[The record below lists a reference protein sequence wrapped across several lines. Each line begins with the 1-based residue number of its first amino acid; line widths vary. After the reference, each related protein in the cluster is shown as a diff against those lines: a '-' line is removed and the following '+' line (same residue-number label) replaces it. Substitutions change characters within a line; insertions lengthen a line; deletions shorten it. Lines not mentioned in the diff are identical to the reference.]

1 MVRCWVKIRSAGNGW
16 WIMHLLAHLLPF
28 YKQLSTA
35 SKKRDEV
42 NIYQFLWFK
51 SNFLFHINEL
61 VELGN
66 IVEVV
71 CQNDLTPI
79 LNHTMT
85 GKGLYGKN
93 FFIWVFLCVFF
104 YSPQVTVISIQ
115 RRFQTHRQV
124 ASMSTLPLCSI
135 KVLIEEV
142 VSQLF
147 EP

>member
-51 SNFLFHINEL
+51 SNFLFHIDEL

-66 IVEVV
+66 IVVVV
-71 CQNDLTPI
+71 CQNHLTPI
-79 LNHTMT
+79 LDHTMAA
-85 GKGLYGKN
+85 KGLYGKN
-93 FFIWVFLCVFF
+93 FSIWVFLGVFF
-104 YSPQVTVISIQ
+104 YS
-115 RRFQTHRQV
+115 
-124 ASMSTLPLCSI
+124 L
-135 KVLIEEV
+135 
-142 VSQLF
+142 
-147 EP
+147 